1 MLDDFLTKSQAL
13 QKRFI
18 LKNNFLSALLI
29 KFNFNQDKKF
39 LCAKKIWSLDEKN
52 NLKKNTISCQQI
64 RNDLLNKLEKHS
76 YTSLKKWKT
85 I

>member
-18 LKNNFLSALLI
+18 RKNNFLSALLI

-39 LCAKKIWSLDEKN
+39 LCAKKYDPSM
-52 NLKKNTISCQQI
+52 KKLIKKKTQF
-64 RNDLLNKLEKHS
+64 RVNKFEM
-76 YTSLKKWKT
+76 
-85 I
+85 IF